1 MVNKYLPLIV
11 FILLWI
17 TFQSI
22 LSVCAETSEINAP
35 SEVKPKDDLAVN
47 SSRDDSDVKR
57 LLEQLSNPE
66 PDERVKALRAL
77 GSKGDP
83 RAVEP
88 ILATLK
94 DRKTVVRDAAYTALN
109 ELVGSLKIK
118 QDVRTLGT
126 ILHYQDTSIRQIA
139 ISALGDIHTAQSAE
153 MLVGELADPDARIQ
167 NTVLEALKGIGPP
180 AGEPLIKSLNNDDIS
195 IRVNSVMLLG
205 GMEEK
210 RAVDP
215 LIEMLNFQSDDFAL
229 NSIRLRLESAT
240 ALGKI
245 RDPRAGPALINA
257 LRDTSPRVR
266 ERAASALQEIGPAV
280 ADQLR
285 NVLTDE
291 DTGVRINA
299 ARILGE
305 FKDTASVEPLIQ
317 AVLVD
322 IAEDKSWLFR
332 VEVAKALGKIKDPR
346 AIDPLNTLLSDRVSY
361 VRDMAEWAINE
372 ISGKG
377 VEKKQDSWWK
387 KILD

>member
-118 QDVRTLGT
+118 QDVRTLGI